1 MIKGGSS
8 QLYTQL
14 KAVVKLKPE
23 KEKNSGQK
31 GIIEFNNCF
40 SCVYNCIDQSCL
52 YIFLGSSNI

>member
-23 KEKNSGQK
+23 KEKKFRPERDNS
-31 GIIEFNNCF
+31 I
-40 SCVYNCIDQSCL
+40 
-52 YIFLGSSNI
+52 